1 MNDPG
6 FEQAQAAYE
15 HAEPRDE
22 HCPVCEDQRQVRIHW
37 DGIVYREDDDKAQ
50 AIYFDIDQPDIFI
63 SCPECQGVKDTY
75 ICK

>member
-1 MNDPG
+1 
-6 FEQAQAAYE
+6 
-15 HAEPRDE
+15 
-22 HCPVCEDQRQVRIHW
+22 VCEDQRQVRIHW